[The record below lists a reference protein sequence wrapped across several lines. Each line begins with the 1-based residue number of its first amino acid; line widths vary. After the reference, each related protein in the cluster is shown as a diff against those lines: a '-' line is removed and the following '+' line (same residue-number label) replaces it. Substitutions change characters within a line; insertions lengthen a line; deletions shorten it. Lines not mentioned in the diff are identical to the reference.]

1 MWRRVVDC
9 LGIAI
14 GARADDAEAIA
25 LATGVLRSYAET
37 TAAPDVD
44 YAIEVRTEPV
54 LVRNGEVI
62 GTGVRPVDL
71 VPQLEIDLYRQL
83 IARARGVPLH
93 AGAVVD
99 RDGNAVIV
107 CGASGSGKSTLVRA
121 LLVRGLS
128 YLSEEY
134 IALVGGG
141 RCRGLARALNIEDP
155 ALPVPEGYTSDDY
168 VLPHGTSR
176 MFHPPE
182 RAIWRGDARALA
194 IVSISHAPDAG
205 DAVVPMT
212 SGEAVVALWPAMFHH
227 SAESLAELPSAF
239 EGIRLYRMHTRTP
252 AAALSCLL
260 ATARNLGFRD

>member
-1 MWRRVVDC
+1 MWQRVVDC
-9 LGIAI
+9 LGVAI
-14 GARADDAEAIA
+14 GARVDDDDAIS
-25 LATGVLRSYAET
+25 LLTGVLRSYAET
-37 TAAPDVD
+37 SAPPDVA
-44 YAIEVRTEPV
+44 YSIEVREGPV
-54 LVRNGEVI
+54 LVRDDEVI
-62 GTGVRPVDL
+62 GTGARPVDL

-83 IARARGVPLH
+83 IARAAGVPLH

-99 RDGNAVIV
+99 REGNAVIV

-121 LLVRGLS
+121 LLARGLS

-134 IALVGGG
+134 VALVGGG

-155 ALPVPEGYTSDDY
+155 MLPLPEGYTSDVY
-168 VLPHGTSR
+168 ALPHGTTR

-194 IVSISHAPDAG
+194 IVAITHAPDAA
-205 DAVVPMT
+205 DAVTPIT

-227 SAESLAELPSAF
+227 SPESLAALPEAF
-239 EGIRLYRMHTRTP
+239 RDIRLYRMHTRTP

-260 ATARNLGFRD
+260 ATARNLGFRA